1 MKVREKFRLEE
12 SSVTWREE
20 EMEWTVRYTSGTQ
33 SPKLE
38 RRTVVGEMT
47 KPRKKEKRKME
58 EEVEE
63 EVKREENKNEDGKE
77 AAEVGILEVMQGWKQ
92 PPHKRR
98 KNKKRKNRV
107 RRREKG
113 KGGVRDR

>member
-20 EMEWTVRYTSGTQ
+20 EMEWTVRYTSGGTQ
-33 SPKLE
+33 SPKIK
-38 RRTVVGEMT
+38 RITVVGERT
-47 KPRKKEKRKME
+47 KPRKKEKRRVE

-77 AAEVGILEVMQGWKQ
+77 AAEVGIWEVTQGWKQ
-92 PPHKRR
+92 PPL
-98 KNKKRKNRV
+98 
-107 RRREKG
+107 
-113 KGGVRDR
+113 